1 MLVELPS
8 HILVHFKNDSAAFL
22 AIFLGL
28 TLGCL
33 FALLGFGL
41 LLLLRLAHCNLYHIV
56 ASCTS
61 SICLV
66 GNLLRV
72 MGVHVFGHITRI
84 SLLRFLGWALK
95 VKLKRSILGACFSGL
110 YLFFA
115 HFYDL
120 CISGWLGLLISLLF
134 HLLLFE
140 LRP

>member
-1 MLVELPS
+1 MELPS
-8 HILVHFKNDSAAFL
+8 HILVHFKNDTAAFL

-28 TLGCL
+28 ALGCL

-41 LLLLRLAHCNLYHIV
+41 LLLLGLAHCNLYHII
-56 ASCTS
+56 ASCAS

-72 MGVHVFGHITRI
+72 MGVHVFSYITRI
-84 SLLRFLGWALK
+84 GLLRFLGWALK

-115 HFYDL
+115 HFCDL
-120 CISGWLGLLISLLF
+120 CIGGWLGLLISLLF